1 MNGLPLLRS
10 ALISISSAALFVV
23 GCGSNDGRTSQSDAV
38 DATRAPAS
46 DDARGPEITITGC
59 LTANPDG
66 RGYALSPADTA
77 TTPAERSLQMPGRE
91 TVTYELVADT
101 AALRPHANSVVSV
114 RGREDASARRE
125 TDVSRSAEVEQPSA
139 AGVDDTPTVETTE
152 EIGLNVRRFHVDTVV
167 DSGSACPSIGRMS
180 PEGASGSDGR

>member
-1 MNGLPLLRS
+1 MFRSSLPLVEEDAS
-10 ALISISSAALFVV
+10 VFCSSPRRVE
-23 GCGSNDGRTSQSDAV
+23 V
-38 DATRAPAS
+38 DASVFP
-46 DDARGPEITITGC
+46 I
-59 LTANPDG
+59 
-66 RGYALSPADTA
+66 SPAC
-77 TTPAERSLQMPGRE
+77 
-91 TVTYELVADT
+91 
-101 AALRPHANSVVSV
+101 VS
-114 RGREDASARRE
+114 EDASARRE